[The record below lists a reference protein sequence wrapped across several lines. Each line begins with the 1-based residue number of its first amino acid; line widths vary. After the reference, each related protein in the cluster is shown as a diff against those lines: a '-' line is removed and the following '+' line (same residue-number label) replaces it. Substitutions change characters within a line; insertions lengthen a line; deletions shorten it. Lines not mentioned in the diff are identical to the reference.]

1 MISKIQ
7 KLLEND
13 EAMKNI
19 AKLLGT
25 HDLESDIE
33 FDNHEI
39 VARGVSLTLNGR
51 INVKT
56 KHNRDD

>member
-7 KLLEND
+7 KLIENE
-13 EAMKNI
+13 EAMGNI
-19 AKLLGT
+19 IKLLGT

-39 VARGVSLTLNGR
+39 VIEGVSLTLNGK
-51 INVKT
+51 INVKIR
-56 KHNRDD
+56 HNKGD

>member
-7 KLLEND
+7 KLLENE

-39 VARGVSLTLNGR
+39 VAGGVSLTLNGK

-56 KHNRDD
+56 RHNGDD

>member
-1 MISKIQ
+1 MISRIK

-13 EAMKNI
+13 EAMCNLT
-19 AKLLGT
+19 KLLGT

-33 FDNHEI
+33 FDNHKI
-39 VARGVSLTLNGR
+39 VVRGVSLTLNGK

-56 KHNRDD
+56 KHKVD